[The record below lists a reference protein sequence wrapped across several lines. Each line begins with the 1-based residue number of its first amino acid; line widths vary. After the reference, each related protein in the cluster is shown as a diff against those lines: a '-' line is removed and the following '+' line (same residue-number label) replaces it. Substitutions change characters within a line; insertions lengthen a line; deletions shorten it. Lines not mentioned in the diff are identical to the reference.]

1 PQEQVLGHLLGDG
14 AAAAHLAPARIVAP
28 RLFDGVDVEAVV
40 VREPLVFGRHQ
51 GQRHVRRHR
60 VQVAPVVRG
69 AVGPVA
75 LAPGLELAGG
85 HERRERRVH
94 EAQHRDLEHGEGD
107 AKQRHQPQQAP
118 PAFARPGEDPAS
130 VRLRHRPAIPIC
142 EGCTAT
148 IIGIPAMPAT
158 PSDRDTLTRFL
169 LPAAGVRGVR
179 VHLDDTWAQVRER
192 GGELP
197 EAVVELLGEASAAAA
212 LFTGHAKVDGR
223 LSVQLRGNG
232 PLRTLFT
239 ECTAAGT
246 VRGIAQ
252 VAGDIA
258 LPRDL
263 RALGQDALL
272 AITIEN
278 PSVGADR
285 EPVRY
290 QGLVALESES
300 LAGAFEDYFR
310 QSEQLPTRLLLA
322 ADDSAAAGLMLQKL
336 PGDAGDDD
344 GWNRAGALFE

>member
-1 PQEQVLGHLLGDG
+1 
-14 AAAAHLAPARIVAP
+14 
-28 RLFDGVDVEAVV
+28 
-40 VREPLVFGRHQ
+40 
-51 GQRHVRRHR
+51 
-60 VQVAPVVRG
+60 
-69 AVGPVA
+69 
-75 LAPGLELAGG
+75 
-85 HERRERRVH
+85 
-94 EAQHRDLEHGEGD
+94 
-107 AKQRHQPQQAP
+107 
-118 PAFARPGEDPAS
+118 
-130 VRLRHRPAIPIC
+130 
-142 EGCTAT
+142 
-148 IIGIPAMPAT
+148 MPAT

-179 VHLDDTWAQVRER
+179 VHLDDTWAQIRER
-192 GGELP
+192 GSDLP
-197 EAVVELLGEASAAAA
+197 GAVVELLGEASAAAA

-232 PLRTLFT
+232 PLRTLFA

-322 ADDSAAAGLMLQKL
+322 ADDTAAAGLMLQKL
-336 PGDAGDDD
+336 PGDSGDDD
-344 GWNRAGALFE
+344 GWNRAGALFETLSPSELLAWPAAALLQRLFHEDGVELLGERPLRFGCSCSRERVESMLQSLGREEAEAAVAAAGGTAQVRCEFCGQRYVFSPAEIETLFTDFPVATGEAPAGLQ